1 MEAMIPPVSAERR
14 DELHRLNI
22 LALSVKGKAKVNK
35 ESVQLYDVER
45 PKKAA
50 TAVANPDGSKYG
62 DHQLCGKDRDVV
74 RESTYIL
81 SQHATVIDLFQVTS
95 EPTVSQILLV
105 IGGLIRK
112 LEPSHTLKYG
122 GASVFIIN
130 TDVQDAMKRFANDLI
145 KVFQ

>member
-1 MEAMIPPVSAERR
+1 MSTRISSSETNADSDNTEGNVKQTTMEAMIPPVSAERR
-14 DELHRLNI
+14 DELHRLRAFALGESDTELRDIFNYIFQGGYTPPCHNLVLQNI

-74 RESTYIL
+74 
-81 SQHATVIDLFQVTS
+81 
-95 EPTVSQILLV
+95 
-105 IGGLIRK
+105 
-112 LEPSHTLKYG
+112 
-122 GASVFIIN
+122 
-130 TDVQDAMKRFANDLI
+130 
-145 KVFQ
+145 